1 MKNKIGNFL
10 FAFLVLITTSLC
22 GQNTISIYC
31 AQVNEDGSTTLYY
44 ETVEGDGFVEYV
56 ISAFSDVENAYSRVG
71 ETTNINQSSYTDNVR
86 NANFE
91 QIRYLVTADF
101 GENRRPFGY
110 IRTMYLTSVLNND
123 NTVSLSWTSMGA
135 DTPSGSENK
144 PYKIYRRLKRQEAD
158 WQFIAEQTTR
168 TYTDQL
174 PQICFDTVLYRIVVE
189 NDNGCY
195 SSSNQVMHLIGDSEI
210 PNMPDLQRI
219 SVEQN
224 SQQIF
229 LEWVPS
235 NSDDVW
241 GYVVCSGNPCVT
253 LDTIWG
259 ADASS
264 YTCAQCSA
272 EQINSL
278 AVMAF
283 DTCFNTSLR
292 TDRHSNMVLSLQRED
307 CSDEVKLSWNEYEGF
322 DVRQYEIYKK
332 EGTSAFTLAANT
344 QSTNYQLRIDPTI
357 QSYSFYVVAT
367 GNNNIKSSSNAVNLT
382 LTSAQQPEW
391 VEIRKASVAENNN
404 GVDLEF
410 FVDASIVVNK
420 YRLKR
425 SENGGEYRV
434 VANIPY
440 TGNNTVVY
448 HDNIS
453 LAGNNNIYSYIFD
466 APDACNLVY
475 KSSAPVT
482 IMRLELTEVDRNTN
496 ALSWNAY
503 NGWENGVG
511 VYEIYHQPES
521 EPAPILCGTSGSST
535 FTDFMGDVITASDKT
550 NYFVRAVEAGGGN
563 DGKVQSANST
573 RASIKRETVIFIPN
587 AFTPRAAEGN
597 NEIFKPTCYFV
608 KQGTY
613 SMRIYNRQGAL
624 IFESRDTEIGWDG
637 TFKGEYCHPNTYIYI
652 IEFVNSDGEKVVKKG
667 TLALVE

>member
-511 VYEIYHQPES
+511 VYEIYRQPES

>member
-10 FAFLVLITTSLC
+10 FAFLVLITTTLC
-22 GQNTISIYC
+22 SQNTISIYC

-44 ETVEGDGFVEYV
+44 ETVEGAGFVEYV

-71 ETTNINQSSYTDNVR
+71 ETTDINQSSYTDNVR

-158 WQFIAEQTTR
+158 WQFVAEQTTR

-219 SVEQN
+219 SVDEN

-264 YTCAQCSA
+264 YTCSQCSA

-292 TDRHSNMVLSLQRED
+292 TDRHSNMVLALQRED

-332 EGTSAFTLAANT
+332 EGTSGFTLAANT

-434 VANIPY
+434 VANISY

-511 VYEIYHQPES
+511 VYEIYRQPES
-521 EPAPILCGTSGSST
+521 EPTPILCGTSGSSS

-550 NYFVRAVEAGGGN
+550 HYFVRAVEAGGGN

-624 IFESRDTEIGWDG
+624 IFESHDTEIGWDG